1 MFALSTP
8 NACILVCHTL
18 YLEGMVKS
26 PVFAAVNAFSA
37 KALEPAYNGGET
49 QVEKNDGAAHQKCD
63 GQTKDTERIEV

>member
-1 MFALSTP
+1 MFTLPMP

-37 KALEPAYNGGET
+37 KAPEPAYNGGET
-49 QVEKNDGAAHQKCD
+49 QVEKNEEISQ
-63 GQTKDTERIEV
+63 